1 MWQASGEFCRR
12 LFGGFEKRG
21 SAQSK
26 GEKSSSSLVLSV
38 SKGRRKHMVPFKTT
52 PFLLFKKKKCMK
64 QRRFSQN
71 APFHLNGNW
80 RQNMSDANSS
90 LQFARFFSF
99 WSLVSNFFN

>member
-52 PFLLFKKKKCMK
+52 PFLLF
-64 QRRFSQN
+64 
-71 APFHLNGNW
+71 
-80 RQNMSDANSS
+80 
-90 LQFARFFSF
+90 FF
-99 WSLVSNFFN
+99 LKNV

>member
-52 PFLLFKKKKCMK
+52 PFLLF
-64 QRRFSQN
+64 F
-71 APFHLNGNW
+71 
-80 RQNMSDANSS
+80 
-90 LQFARFFSF
+90 
-99 WSLVSNFFN
+99 